1 MMELLQL
8 RYFCALAE
16 SQHLSNTA
24 KKLMIAP
31 PSLSLTI
38 SKLESE
44 LGVKLFNREKR
55 TIYLNENGRLFYG
68 KIKLS
73 LELLDQVVHEMSEIR
88 HQTDNTIR
96 IALTSP
102 LIWNQFF
109 QEFQLSFPD
118 LKLETSVISLDEL
131 NGPDFKYD
139 FFMGNGW
146 DITGTDWV
154 IQQIGK
160 LETTLLLV
168 SKLHSFAL
176 RKTISVNELKDETFI
191 TLGTNNPTTDHFV
204 QILCGAY
211 GFKPKKVIEA
221 NYFTRINH
229 LKQNDGVVLI
239 SDLGFS
245 KHFINDGTV
254 HKIKVNDTKCRR
266 YQTIAWKNS
275 AVQSK
280 ACTLFLSTVS
290 DYYHDSHSKV

>member
-1 MMELLQL
+1 MELLQL

-38 SKLESE
+38 SKLEAE

-55 TIYLNENGRLFYG
+55 TIYLNENGRLFYS
-68 KIKLS
+68 KIKQS
-73 LELLDQVVHEMSEIR
+73 LELMDDPVHEMNEIR

-109 QEFQLSFPD
+109 QEFQLSYPD
-118 LKLETSVISLDEL
+118 IRLDSTVISLDEL
-131 NGPDFKYD
+131 NSSDFKYD

-146 DITGTDWV
+146 DINESGWT
-154 IQQIGK
+154 IERLGK

-168 SKLHSFAL
+168 SKLHPYAA
-176 RKTISVNELKDETFI
+176 RKTIAVDELKNETFI
-191 TLGTNNPTTDHFV
+191 TLGDDNPTTDYFV
-204 QILCGAY
+204 QKLCGAY
-211 GFKPKKVIEA
+211 GFKPKRIIKA
-221 NYFTRINH
+221 NYFTRISH

-245 KHFINDGTV
+245 KHFINDGTI
-254 HKIKVNDTKCRR
+254 HKIKVNDTKYRR
-266 YQTIAWKNS
+266 YQTIAWKDN
-275 AVQSK
+275 AVHSK
-280 ACTLFLSTVS
+280 ACAEFLNIVL
-290 DYYHDSHSKV
+290 DYYRNV

>member
-1 MMELLQL
+1 MELLQL

-38 SKLESE
+38 SKLEAA
-44 LGVKLFNREKR
+44 LGIKLFNREKR
-55 TIYLNENGRLFYG
+55 RIYLNDNGRLFYS
-68 KIKLS
+68 KIKQS
-73 LELLDQVVHEMSEIR
+73 LEVLDQAIDEMNEIR

-109 QEFQLSFPD
+109 QEFQLSYPD
-118 LKLETSVISLDEL
+118 IKLDISVISLNEL

-146 DITGTDWV
+146 DIAESDW
-154 IQQIGK
+154 IIRQIGQ

-168 SKLHSFAL
+168 SKLHPFAL

-191 TLGTNNPTTDHFV
+191 TLGSHNPTTNHFV
-204 QILCGAY
+204 QTLCSAY
-211 GFKPKKVIEA
+211 GFKPKNIIEA
-221 NYFTRINH
+221 NYFTRISH
-229 LKQNDGVVLI
+229 LKHNDGVVLI

-245 KHFINDGTV
+245 KHFINDGTI

-266 YQTIAWKNS
+266 YQTIAWKNTALHS
-275 AVQSK
+275 R
-280 ACTLFLSTVS
+280 ACTVFLNIALDYWTVKS
-290 DYYHDSHSKV
+290 L